1 MPIAESDGARLRY
14 EVAGSGDAPALL
26 LINSLGCALEMWD
39 PQLTD
44 LSARFR
50 VIRYDARGHGQSS
63 LGNHTELEIEDLARD
78 AVAVLDAA
86 GVERAHWCGLS
97 LGGMTAMRAA
107 VHHAERVATLVLSN
121 TSAYL
126 PPRENWD
133 ARIHTALTSGMG
145 ALVDTIL
152 GRWFTEEFRDRQPE
166 AIGPIRAMLLAT
178 SPAGYAACCTA
189 IRDMDQREA
198 LSAIRVPTLVIA
210 GARDPA
216 TPPEQAEQIQQ
227 RIAGARLTVLDA
239 AHLTNVECAPEF
251 TATVLGFLSDPQPQ
265 GTADT

>member
-1 MPIAESDGARLRY
+1 MPVAVNEGARLRY
-14 EVAGSGDAPALL
+14 EVAGPGEAAPLL
-26 LINSLGCALEMWD
+26 LINSLGCDLEMWQ

-44 LSARFR
+44 FAARFR

-63 LGNHTELEIEDLARD
+63 LGHKAELTVADLTRD

-86 GVERAHWCGLS
+86 GAERAHWCGLS
-97 LGGMTAMRAA
+97 LGGMTSMWAA
-107 VHHAERVATLVLSN
+107 VHYPERVAAIVLSN

-133 ARIHTALTSGMG
+133 ARIETARTRGMD

-152 GRWFTEEFRDRQPE
+152 GRWFTTEFRQQHPE
-166 AIGPIRAMLLAT
+166 AVQPIRSMLLAT
-178 SPAGYAACCTA
+178 SPSGYAACCAA

-198 LSAIRVPTLVIA
+198 IGAIRQPVLVIA

-216 TPPEQAEQIQQ
+216 TPPEHAEQILQ
-227 RIAGARLTVLDA
+227 RIPGARLTVLDA

-251 TATVLGFLSDPQPQ
+251 TAAVLGFLSGQK
-265 GTADT
+265 